1 MTAVDTEATGEATGE
16 AGKQA
21 GHPAGL
27 AVGLVGLAVMG
38 ENLALNI
45 AEKGFSI
52 AVYNR
57 STDKVD
63 NFIKR
68 AGEELPSAM
77 DRIFGAKTPEEFVA
91 ALEKPR
97 RIVMM
102 VKAGQPV
109 DDTIAKLR
117 PLLEPGDLLID
128 GGNEHFTITERRAA
142 SLKETGIHYLGMGV
156 SGGEDGARNGP
167 SLMPGGPREA
177 YERMAPLLQK
187 IAAQVEGEGVVDPGP
202 CVTYIGPGGAGH
214 YVKMVH
220 NGIEYGDMQ
229 LIAET
234 YDLLKNVGGLSN
246 AELSDTFNAWNET
259 ELQSFLI
266 EISARIFRT
275 KDPEDPSGQSELLD
289 KVVDASGMKGTG
301 KWTVQDAVELGVPIP
316 MIACSVDGRV
326 ISSRKEARV
335 NASKILPGPQPHAM
349 DAGAKAQLIE
359 DVRKALYCAKAVSYA
374 QGLDLLTTASRA
386 RKWDL
391 PIGKIAKIW
400 RGGCIIRAQFLM
412 RISDAFNRDPNLP
425 NLLLDPSFVSE
436 IAARHES
443 WRRVVSLAA
452 QAGVPTLAI
461 GGALS
466 YYDMIR
472 REHLPAN
479 LIQAQ
484 RDLFGAHTYQ
494 RTDKAGTF
502 HSEWSK

>member
-1 MTAVDTEATGEATGE
+1 MNQA
-16 AGKQA
+16 KQE
-21 GHPAGL
+21 
-27 AVGLVGLAVMG
+27 VGLVGLAVMG

-52 AVYNR
+52 SVYNR

-63 NFIKR
+63 SFLKR
-68 AGEELPSAM
+68 AESELGSNG
-77 DRIFGAKTPEEFVA
+77 RVFGARTPEEFVA
-91 ALEKPR
+91 SLERPR

-102 VKAGQPV
+102 VKAGQAV
-109 DDTIAKLR
+109 EDTIARLR

-128 GGNEHFTITERRAA
+128 GGNEHFTVTERRAA
-142 SLKETGIHYLGMGV
+142 ALSGAGIHYLGMGV

-177 YERMAPLLQK
+177 WERMAPVLTK
-187 IAAQVEGEGVVDPGP
+187 IAAQVTGVEDPGP
-202 CVTYIGPGGAGH
+202 CVTYIGPGGSGH

-229 LIAET
+229 LIAEA
-234 YDLLKNVGGLSN
+234 YDLLKHVGGLTN
-246 AELSDTFNAWNET
+246 AELADTFTQWNET

-275 KDPEDPSGQSELLD
+275 KDPEDESGATYLVD
-289 KVVDASGMKGTG
+289 KVLDSTGMKGTG
-301 KWTVQDAVELGVPIP
+301 KWTVQDAVELGVPVP
-316 MIACSVDGRV
+316 TVACSVDARV
-326 ISSRKEARV
+326 ISANKAGRV
-335 NASKILPGPQPHAM
+335 NASKILAGPQVPTLH
-349 DAGAKAQLIE
+349 GAAKKQLVD
-359 DVRKALYCAKAVSYA
+359 DVRQALYCAKACSYA
-374 QGLDLLTTASRA
+374 QGLDLLSTASRA
-386 RKWDL
+386 RGWDL
-391 PIGKIAKIW
+391 PLGQIAKIW

-412 RISDAFNRDPNLP
+412 RISAAFDRDRNLS

-436 IAARHES
+436 LGSRHEA
-443 WRRVVSLAA
+443 WRRVVSLGV

-472 REHLPAN
+472 RERLPAN

-502 HSEWSK
+502 HSEWAK

>member
-1 MTAVDTEATGEATGE
+1 MSAT
-16 AGKQA
+16 KQE
-21 GHPAGL
+21 
-27 AVGLVGLAVMG
+27 VGLVGLAVMG

-63 NFIKR
+63 NFLKR
-68 AGEELPSAM
+68 AQSELKDFS
-77 DRIFGAKTPEEFVA
+77 RVFGAHSPEEFVA
-91 ALEKPR
+91 ALERPR
-97 RIVMM
+97 RILMM

-109 DDTIAKLR
+109 EDTIAKLR

-128 GGNEHFTITERRAA
+128 GGNEHYTVTERRAA
-142 SLKETGIHYLGMGV
+142 ALKEAGIHYLGMGV

-177 YERMAPLLQK
+177 YERMAPILTK
-187 IAAQVEGEGVVDPGP
+187 IAAQVTQVEDPGP
-202 CVTYIGPGGAGH
+202 CVTYIGPGGSGH

-229 LIAET
+229 LIAEA
-234 YDLLKNVGGLSN
+234 YDLLKHIGGLSN
-246 AELSDTFNAWNET
+246 AELAETFDKWNTT

-275 KDPEDPSGQSELLD
+275 KDPEDPSGESFLLD
-289 KVVDASGMKGTG
+289 QVLDASGMKGTG
-301 KWTVQDAVELGVPIP
+301 KWTVQDAVELGVPVP
-316 MIACSVDGRV
+316 TIACSVDARV
-326 ISSRKEARV
+326 ISANKDGRLQASRTLA
-335 NASKILPGPQPHAM
+335 GPAPHAM
-349 DAGAKAQLIE
+349 DPAAKQHLID
-359 DVRKALYCAKAVSYA
+359 DVRQALYCAKACSYA
-374 QGLDLLTTASRA
+374 QGLDLLSTASRA
-386 RKWDL
+386 RHWNL
-391 PIGKIAKIW
+391 PLGQIAKIW

-412 RISDAFNRDPNLP
+412 RIAAAFDRDSNLS
-425 NLLLDPSFVSE
+425 NLLLDSSFVSE
-436 IAARHES
+436 LAARHEA
-443 WRRVVSLAA
+443 WRRVVALGA
-452 QAGVPTLAI
+452 QSGVPTLAI
-461 GGALS
+461 GGALN

-472 REHLPAN
+472 RSRLPAN

-502 HSEWSK
+502 HSEWAK